1 MRYLIYYFYSG
12 GVMKRIIKEIK
23 KIDKFYIKLVS
34 FNLVTFLITIIK
46 IIPKLLLE
54 REKRQ

>member
-1 MRYLIYYFYSG
+1 
-12 GVMKRIIKEIK
+12 MKRIIKEIK